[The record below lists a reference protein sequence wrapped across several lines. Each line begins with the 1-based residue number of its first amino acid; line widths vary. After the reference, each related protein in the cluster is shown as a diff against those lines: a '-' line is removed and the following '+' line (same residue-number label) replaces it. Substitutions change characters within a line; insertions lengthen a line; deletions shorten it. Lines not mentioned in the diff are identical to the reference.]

1 MIVSIAGQ
9 TNLLALNAAIEAARA
24 GEAGRG
30 FAVVADEVRS
40 LASRTHDSTQEI
52 DKIID
57 EIRDSVD
64 RVITSVVRAEAQ
76 SSVSVDET
84 KKVAD
89 ALTVIESSI
98 SQILEMN
105 IQIASA
111 IEEQSKVISELNV
124 NVTRINDTSIENQ
137 QKSNQIG
144 VMSEQIK
151 GGQSDLNTL
160 IANFKV

>member
-57 EIRDSVD
+57 EIRNSVD